1 MTQFVFQNHKP
12 EEYDEME
19 VDSCIIIK
27 INTTIFR
34 TSVLHYTC
42 VTIGVWVPRIG
53 GELQENVLKI
63 FFFCLF

>member
-1 MTQFVFQNHKP
+1 MYN
-12 EEYDEME
+12 
-19 VDSCIIIK
+19 IIK

-63 FFFCLF
+63 YICLSILITCTGIMH